1 MNTDPD
7 FSNLLQQGI
16 NNTGLRFAPTSPLHD
31 FKVAARKCDQRHFPW
46 YHNKRMFLSLHP
58 VYSEKGTSYRSIDSL
73 QRQRECKDFRE
84 KSSHSATSPTR
95 CHCRCMGPVPRRQ
108 RWSLHHWSYRTFHRL
123 CDWTQGL
130 KGLELQTTSKDGTTN
145 SRNWCNILTQTF

>member
-1 MNTDPD
+1 MECKQHFRLAKPYGLADQKLCYIHMPLNVEKSRQLDKEHSKEWLVNTDPD

-58 VYSEKGTSYRSIDSL
+58 VYLEKGTSYRSTDSL
-73 QRQRECKDFRE
+73 QRRRECKDFRE

-95 CHCRCMGPVPRRQ
+95 CHCRCMVPVPRRQ
-108 RWSLHHWSYRTFHRL
+108 R
-123 CDWTQGL
+123 
-130 KGLELQTTSKDGTTN
+130 
-145 SRNWCNILTQTF
+145 